1 LSRGQ
6 SVIGFIPPYN
16 KGNRWPTALCC
27 HNTTNN
33 FYIIAEIYSTT
44 CCLVLF
50 YFNRIIYKK
59 CSTNNKSN
67 KINKLK
73 ELVAAVVV
81 AVEILLEIGKVISL
95 INQLSF
101 NFFLNTRVYRPK

>member
-1 LSRGQ
+1 ML
-6 SVIGFIPPYN
+6 N
-16 KGNRWPTALCC
+16 
-27 HNTTNN
+27 
-33 FYIIAEIYSTT
+33 
-44 CCLVLF
+44 
-50 YFNRIIYKK
+50 
-59 CSTNNKSN
+59 NNKSN